1 MSVTAAVAATASAI
15 SVIAACNVDVDS
27 ASVKPVI
34 AEFVIAVAANAAS
47 AANAIL
53 VAVATLSKAL
63 ARRTAPKLLE
73 DPPADLASRAA
84 GLVFCKL

>member
-34 AEFVIAVAANAAS
+34 AEFVIAVAAS

-63 ARRTAPKLLE
+63 TRRTAPKLLE
-73 DPPADLASRAA
+73 DLPADLASRAA
-84 GLVFCKL
+84 GLVFRKL